1 MVSELALLPS
11 GRTLRR
17 WILTAAG
24 YIVALLAVGAA
35 GGWQIWSLAE
45 LHCSLL
51 EAADGLTLTAR
62 AAGLVGEVPVVG
74 AGVGADQLAGGIT
87 DTAEEVRRNAVT
99 VRGQVHVL
107 AVVVGVAV
115 VLLLTVPLVAVY
127 LPLRVARAR
136 EVAGLK
142 RKLAG
147 WTDPMLV
154 EHVADAALSRV
165 PFAELRHVSGQPW
178 QDVEQ
183 GRHRP
188 VAVAELTRLG
198 LRPPAGW
205 AGTGGG
211 SEPDRG

>member
-1 MVSELALLPS
+1 VVSELALLPS

-17 WILTAAG
+17 WISTAAG
-24 YIVALLAVGAA
+24 YVVASLAVGAA
-35 GGWQIWSLAE
+35 GEWQIWSLAE
-45 LHCSLL
+45 LHRSLL
-51 EAADGLTLTAR
+51 EAADALTLTAR
-62 AAGLVGEVPVVG
+62 AVGLVGEVPVVG
-74 AGVGADQLAGGIT
+74 ADQLASGIT

>member
-1 MVSELALLPS
+1 VVSELALVPS
-11 GRTLRR
+11 FRTLRR
-17 WILTAAG
+17 W
-24 YIVALLAVGAA
+24 GAA
-35 GGWQIWSLAE
+35 AAVYTRVFVTLGAVAGWQIWLPAE
-45 LHCSLL
+45 LHRSLL
-51 EAADGLTLTAR
+51 EVAAALTSTAR
-62 AAGLVGEVPVVG
+62 AVGLVGEVPMIG
-74 AGVGADQLAGGIT
+74 AGADQLAGSIT
-87 DTAEEVRRNAVT
+87 DTAAEVGRNAVA

-115 VLLLTVPLVAVY
+115 VLLLTVPLVAVS
-127 LPLRVARAR
+127 LPRRVARAR
-136 EVAGLK
+136 EVAGLQ

>member
-17 WILTAAG
+17 WDLATAVYVLAS
-24 YIVALLAVGAA
+24 LAVGAIA
-35 GGWQIWSLAE
+35 GWQIWSLAD
-45 LHCSLL
+45 LHRSLL
-51 EAADGLTLTAR
+51 EAADALTLTAR
-62 AAGLVGEVPVVG
+62 AIGLVGEVPVVG
-74 AGVGADQLAGGIT
+74 AGADQLAGSIT

-99 VRGQVHVL
+99 VRTQMHAL

-115 VLLLTVPLVAVY
+115 ALLPTVPLVAVY

-147 WTDPMLV
+147 PVDPMLV
-154 EHVADAALSRV
+154 EHLAHAALNRV
-165 PFAELRHVSGQPW
+165 PYSELRHVSGRPW

-188 VAVAELTRLG
+188 LAAAELKRLG
-198 LRPPAGW
+198 LRPPPGW
-205 AGTGGG
+205 ADTGGG